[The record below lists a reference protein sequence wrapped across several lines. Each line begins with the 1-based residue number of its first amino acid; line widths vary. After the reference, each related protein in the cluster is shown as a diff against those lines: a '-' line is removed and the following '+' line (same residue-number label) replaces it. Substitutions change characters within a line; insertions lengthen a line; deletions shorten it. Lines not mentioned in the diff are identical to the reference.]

1 MLCSTKGCVDVVH
14 HRASFESVISLA
26 CTPFVSSWS
35 LNWLRTAFRTAC
47 TLLSL
52 REEREGNPVKEKL
65 IEQLTYVQSRIK
77 EITLHERIE
86 IKQISDLQ
94 RYFEMQRNI
103 VESLYRISGGNVV

>member
-1 MLCSTKGCVDVVH
+1 L
-14 HRASFESVISLA
+14 
-26 CTPFVSSWS
+26 
-35 LNWLRTAFRTAC
+35 
-47 TLLSL
+47 
-52 REEREGNPVKEKL
+52 KEKL

-103 VESLYRISGGNVV
+103 IESLYRISGGYVL